1 MNLRLPM
8 FLMLCFTFSN
18 ALAAACDVY
27 THSQS
32 DQVPVV
38 EQHTCYTYEG
48 VPSDAID
55 WSCSNENKDMMNT
68 KKTKIAQCAGD
79 YTASC
84 KATLTQEALANP
96 HATAKVPGH
105 AGAMLPSNAGV
116 VTYHYAAQELKQAKI
131 DCEKDGG
138 QWTWQSTQ

>member
-8 FLMLCFTFSN
+8 FLISCFTFSN

-32 DQVPVV
+32 EQVPVV

-48 VPSDAID
+48 VPADAID

-68 KKTKIAQCAGD
+68 KNQDRSMRWRLYGQLQGNTHTGGTCESSCNRQSSWPRGRDASQQRWGGD
-79 YTASC
+79 LSLRRTG
-84 KATLTQEALANP
+84 P
-96 HATAKVPGH
+96 
-105 AGAMLPSNAGV
+105 
-116 VTYHYAAQELKQAKI
+116 
-131 DCEKDGG
+131 
-138 QWTWQSTQ
+138 

>member
-1 MNLRLPM
+1 MNLRLPL

-32 DQVPVV
+32 EQVPVV

-48 VPSDAID
+48 VPADAID

-68 KKTKIAQCAGD
+68 KKPRSLNAP
-79 YTASC
+79 
-84 KATLTQEALANP
+84 ATIWPVAKQHSHRRHLRILMQPPKFLATQARCFPTTLE
-96 HATAKVPGH
+96 
-105 AGAMLPSNAGV
+105 
-116 VTYHYAAQELKQAKI
+116 
-131 DCEKDGG
+131 
-138 QWTWQSTQ
+138 W